1 MKARTCTHCGQT
13 DAIDRV
19 AGDLGVDRREVD
31 AAVALIRH
39 GQADLIERVQAGQ
52 LPIRRALEIARTRR
66 RSRSR

>member
-1 MKARTCTHCGQT
+1 MSNPQT

-19 AGDLGVDRREVD
+19 ADDLGIDRHEVE

-52 LPIRRALEIARTRR
+52 IPIRRALEIARTRR
-66 RSRSR
+66 RNKSQ